1 MAYETNTMQPT
12 NGTTGTG
19 NNSQSNIDDKPI
31 DTRTVE
37 NNIGKKRLLGS
48 SYAPLQELTKNGT
61 AKIFSDVNS
70 KSMEALNEL
79 RKKGYAREFGGTVT
93 IEFKCEEL
101 IDALCFNIE
110 PVSKLSPG
118 LSKAKDFSLVGS
130 TNVDETIMNSKILDP
145 DIDKL
150 TPVFQSASDKIK
162 SEDDPFYN
170 LDQERPESVKQ
181 IMEKEKSKDNKKIVR
196 VASRLT
202 EIVRKSPNKMLDQT
216 VERVA
221 S

>member
-31 DTRTVE
+31 DTRTVK
-37 NNIGKKRLLGS
+37 NNIGKKQLLGS

-70 KSMEALNEL
+70 KSMEALSEL

-93 IEFKCEEL
+93 LEFKCEEL

-118 LSKAKDFSLVGS
+118 LLKAKDFSLVGS

-150 TPVFQSASDKIK
+150 TPVFESASDKIK
-162 SEDDPFYN
+162 SEDDPF
-170 LDQERPESVKQ
+170 
-181 IMEKEKSKDNKKIVR
+181 
-196 VASRLT
+196 
-202 EIVRKSPNKMLDQT
+202 
-216 VERVA
+216 
-221 S
+221 